1 MVKKKISEQ
10 LNNDPSI
17 ALFNEESGSVLD
29 AFIDD
34 SIHTERQEGHPFN
47 RDDHNFYFR
56 KLYSDLIN
64 SGSSVDTYENYLKK
78 GIKPTHIIF
87 IDIPKNINILKSP
100 NLYGVKKIVY
110 FSECVL
116 FKPWNYDDTYYDLF
130 DYILTWS
137 DEVLKKASNA
147 IRINNHFCYTDEN
160 LNNFNKY
167 FSIKP
172 KKLCVLIA
180 SNKNSTHPLELY
192 SSRKSVLEWFEKNQ
206 SEHFDLFGY
215 DWDKRYI
222 RSPKILRILNRLKI
236 FTHTGSSVYKCYKGE
251 TDSKIKTMANYK
263 FSICFENARLISGYL
278 TEKIFDSMI
287 SGSVPVYLGD
297 PSIEKHIPSSCYI
310 KYDDF
315 NSNDELFE
323 YMLNMTNEEYNN
335 YLGSIKSFLKSPYI
349 KKYSALNFSKTF
361 IRIITKDD

>member
-1 MVKKKISEQ
+1 M
-10 LNNDPSI
+10 
-17 ALFNEESGSVLD
+17 
-29 AFIDD
+29 
-34 SIHTERQEGHPFN
+34 
-47 RDDHNFYFR
+47 
-56 KLYSDLIN
+56 IN
-64 SGSSVDTYENYLKK
+64 GATTS
-78 GIKPTHIIF
+78 F
-87 IDIPKNINILKSP
+87 
-100 NLYGVKKIVY
+100 
-110 FSECVL
+110 
-116 FKPWNYDDTYYDLF
+116 
-130 DYILTWS
+130 
-137 DEVLKKASNA
+137 
-147 IRINNHFCYTDEN
+147 
-160 LNNFNKY
+160 
-167 FSIKP
+167 
-172 KKLCVLIA
+172 VLIA

-251 TDSKIKTMANYK
+251 VDSKIKTMANYK
-263 FSICFENARLISGYL
+263 FSICFENASLISGYM

-361 IRIITKDD
+361 IRIITKDG